1 MTPIARILCPLDLS
15 DCSRHALGYAVAIA
29 KRYGATISSLFVVP
43 PATALIP
50 AGDMGPVPAG
60 GVYG

>member
-43 PATALIP
+43 RPRR
-50 AGDMGPVPAG
+50 
-60 GVYG
+60 